1 MRELR
6 FFQTLLIFGALL
18 GALSIYFSPT
28 EETGSLIAEAGNTY
42 MGPVG
47 PVPGNPELVQI
58 QILVKDDPNP
68 SGVEVTRVQF
78 NQRSIPLKTRDIYGN
93 RGGASFQLP
102 PGSYSLKWTV
112 NRDKFAWPRE
122 IDHEEIVH
130 VSPRD
135 NWIQVEIV
143 GNDVTIN

>member
-1 MRELR
+1 MRELH

-18 GALSIYFSPT
+18 GAASIYLTPKQ
-28 EETGSLIAEAGNTY
+28 ETGSLLAEAGNTY
-42 MGPVG
+42 MGPIG
-47 PVPGNPELVQI
+47 PIPGNPQLVQV

-68 SGVEVTRVQF
+68 SGVEVTRVEF
-78 NQRSIPLKTRDIYGN
+78 NQQTIPLKTRDIYGN

-102 PGSYSLKWTV
+102 AGSYRLKWTV
-112 NRDKFAWPRE
+112 NRDKLAWPRE

-135 NWIQVEIV
+135 NWVQVEIV
-143 GNDVTIN
+143 GNNATIS